1 MISDAEEDV
10 EQPECAM
17 DADEEGV
24 DADEEGVEA
33 DEEGVEYD
41 EGSVIEDEMS
51 DVEDIMNAVFG
62 EEGGIYE
69 DSSEGEGG
77 YLDEN
82 IDEEYS

>member
-1 MISDAEEDV
+1 MLTRRAWKLMRRV
-10 EQPECAM
+10 W
-17 DADEEGV
+17 
-24 DADEEGVEA
+24 
-33 DEEGVEYD
+33 EYD